1 MMKMQARKAI
11 ATLGGAAAL
20 TILSGCGAQMPASGA
35 PAAPTVPTTSSP
47 APPPPAPPSP
57 APPPGSQGQV
67 PASGC
72 VVGANC

>member
-1 MMKMQARKAI
+1 MMKSQAKKAI

-47 APPPPAPPSP
+47 APPPPAPPPTRS
-57 APPPGSQGQV
+57 GSV
-67 PASGC
+67 PESGC
-72 VVGANC
+72 IAGANC